1 MRHDDKEAS
10 VGGAVS
16 PEISDQRLAVVSND
30 RFKAYEEHR
39 SQLETARQSS
49 AALFDKYVL
58 AGAGGALV
66 LSISI
71 LGRLGPKP
79 ACVLVLLSSWCC
91 LACSAGCVL
100 LNFHLT
106 YSANKKAIETA
117 DQNIRDNP
125 EEYRL
130 KYSEDK
136 SVLRR
141 EAQIECL
148 NVVALVTLAI
158 GVLLLLAFAWINL

>member
-1 MRHDDKEAS
+1 MRHDDKETS

-16 PEISDQRLAVVSND
+16 PEISDQRLAVVSD
-30 RFKAYEEHR
+30 DGFKAYEEHR
-39 SQLETARQSS
+39 SRLETARQSS

-79 ACVLVLLSSWCC
+79 ACVPALLASWFC

-100 LNFHLT
+100 LNFHFT
-106 YSANKKAIETA
+106 YLANKKAIETA
-117 DQNIRDNP
+117 DRNIQHNP
-125 EEYRL
+125 EEYRR
-130 KYSEDK
+130 KYSQDT
-136 SVLRR
+136 SVLLWESR
-141 EAQIECL
+141 IERL
-148 NVVALVTLAI
+148 NVVAPL
-158 GVLLLLAFAWINL
+158 W